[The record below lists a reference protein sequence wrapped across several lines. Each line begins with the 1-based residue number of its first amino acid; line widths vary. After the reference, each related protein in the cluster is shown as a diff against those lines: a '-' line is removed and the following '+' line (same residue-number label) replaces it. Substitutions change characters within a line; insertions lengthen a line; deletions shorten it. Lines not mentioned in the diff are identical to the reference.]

1 MMVVDRQQN
10 LSTVGANMQY
20 GNDPDPLLDGVFD
33 GPRHLYTLRIQYE
46 DTDAGGIVY
55 HAQYLAFG
63 ERARSALLRCLGIDQ
78 SVMLTAGG
86 LAFVVR
92 RIEVDFLLPSCLGSV
107 LKVESSLA
115 RLGGASL
122 KLQQNLMNRDN
133 GHILARLIVDIA
145 LVKLTKGKRSKICR
159 LPEAIKTKLSGLM
172 M

>member
-1 MMVVDRQQN
+1 MVVDRQQN

-92 RIEVDFLLPSCLGSV
+92 RI
-107 LKVESSLA
+107 
-115 RLGGASL
+115 GGASL
-122 KLQQNLMNRDN
+122 KLQQNLRNRDN